1 MSDLPLEANNHDN
14 EERSSSTHQVLAHK
28 STISTARDF
37 QVANP
42 AAAIH
47 TNSLT
52 LRSALTARYK
62 QDIRQRSHDAL
73 QDSLTSF
80 NHAFIRHT
88 LMIRNRLPRYYTV
101 TSIMSTQQT
110 TADVTAAGLSQ
121 VDQNINNT
129 EEDRSHEARGHKANL
144 SNPSVSLLR
153 TVLQCSRV
161 EYEGFVHG
169 RADW

>member
-1 MSDLPLEANNHDN
+1 M
-14 EERSSSTHQVLAHK
+14 LAHK
-28 STISTARDF
+28 STISTSRDF
-37 QVANP
+37 QFDNP

-47 TNSLT
+47 ANSLT
-52 LRSALTARYK
+52 LRSALPARDK
-62 QDIRQRSHDAL
+62 QDIRQLSHDAF
-73 QDSLTSF
+73 QESLTSF
-80 NHAFIRHT
+80 NHAFIRHI

-144 SNPSVSLLR
+144 SNPSTLPIEPMLR
-153 TVLQCSRV
+153 LHIQEREWS
-161 EYEGFVHG
+161 F
-169 RADW
+169 RAMLTGNRYK